1 MDTHRFADPGPEYRG
16 VTLWMLNDR
25 LEPDE
30 IARQLE
36 GFKRAGWGAVIT
48 RTFNGLRT
56 EYLGQEWMQILECI
70 VTQARSLDLKVW
82 FQAGY
87 MPGAIPNLPPDL
99 SHRVLDR
106 KTRDSTIGPGERI
119 LFADQE
125 FSYTERRQDHVL
137 DLLNPQAVAVYLDT
151 AYAQTWLPRFGDDFG
166 DTIEAIWVDEPH
178 FRPPLL
184 PWSPELPE
192 RFETR
197 WGYDLTRHLPALYA
211 PVGDHQRVRHHYWR
225 IVSEMLIEG
234 YFSPVS
240 DWCRQHKVRFS
251 GHLMGEDTL
260 NNQVAW
266 TASAMPCYEY
276 MQTPGI
282 DHLTMSL
289 SWPTGKPFI
298 LTPKQCTSVA
308 HQMDKDC
315 ALAEMYAVS
324 SQGITFED
332 RKQIAEWLMVLGIN
346 YRCYHGS
353 FYSLR
358 GRRKRIY
365 PPHLSHQ
372 QPWWMENRP
381 IADYFARLSYALR
394 QGTYRPEIL
403 ILHPGESAFC
413 LYDTLQMTH
422 PHDRTHEPADVQAL
436 DTAFV
441 DLCKQVLSIQRTF
454 DLGDEHILARHGRI
468 TQEGLAIG
476 AMTYKVILL
485 PTMLTLRSTTLR
497 LLQEFVRAGFKILVT
512 DELPGRLDGTFSDE
526 IRVLETPVEY
536 VTSDR
541 LTLQKAL
548 ADALPPEIEIDQTDG
563 GNSSAIWVL
572 PRTLPDGRLYY
583 LHNTDRETATTVS
596 VRLGARGLVE
606 RWDLDTGKVTPLPQT
621 GSVQAEIELTFAPL
635 ASHLLVLRTDREPT
649 RTHLPESLPTRQMP
663 ILHSPGLVRHDPN
676 ALVLDTCRYRQDSTD
691 WSHPL
696 PVLTVHRQ
704 LTEAGYGG
712 PLSLQF
718 AFQVDTIPLHIHLVV
733 EDPDNYQIVVNDRPV
748 CYDGLPYW
756 IDRAFLPI
764 DIAPHVRLGRN
775 TIELSTQFQ
784 ALPEAQFSLSRLFEK
799 REGTELEAI
808 YLTGDFAVQSKRSPD
823 PAAPRCIR
831 LSPSFS
837 IAQEIQ
843 TSSGNLVDDGY
854 PFYAGRISLVDQF
867 EVNTPDPDEQ
877 AVLVL
882 PGIDAAALA
891 KVHVNGM
898 TAGTIWHP
906 PYEID
911 ITPLLT
917 AGKTRIEIELFSTLR
932 NLLGPHHRQAGE
944 PDQCW
949 TIDYYHADPVDD
961 EHQRRVFWTDDY
973 SVLYFG
979 IADGAYIEYRSP
991 HPCDGQAD
999 KEQR

>member
-1 MDTHRFADPGPEYRG
+1 MDIHRFANPGPEYRG
-16 VTLWMLNDR
+16 VTLWMLNDQ
-25 LEPDE
+25 LETGE

-56 EYLGQEWMQILECI
+56 EYLGQDWMEILECI

-87 MPGAIPNLPPDL
+87 MPGAIPDLPPDL
-99 SHRVLDR
+99 AHRVLDR
-106 KTRDSTIGPGERI
+106 KARNSAIDTGESV
-119 LFADQE
+119 LFSDREYA
-125 FSYTERRQDHVL
+125 YTERRQDHVL
-137 DLLNPQAVAVYLDT
+137 DLLNPQAVDVYLDK
-151 AYAQTWLPRFGDDFG
+151 AYAQTWLPRFGDAFG

-184 PWSPELPE
+184 PWSPELPG

-197 WGYDLTRHLPALYA
+197 WGYDLTNHLPALYE
-211 PVGDHQRVRHHYWR
+211 PVEDHQQVRHHYWR
-225 IVSEMLIEG
+225 IVSEMLLEG
-234 YFSPVS
+234 YFHPVS

-266 TASAMPCYEY
+266 TGSAMPCYEY

-332 RKQIAEWLMVLGIN
+332 RKQIAEWLMALGIN

-372 QPWWMENRP
+372 QPWWSENRQ
-381 IADYFARLSYALR
+381 IADYFARLSYVLR

-422 PHDRTHEPADVQAL
+422 PHDRTQEPADVQSL
-436 DTAFV
+436 DTEFV
-441 DLCKQVLSIQRTF
+441 DLCQQVLSIQRTF
-454 DLGDEHILARHGRI
+454 DLGDEHILARHGSVTRD
-468 TQEGLAIG
+468 GLAVG
-476 AMTYKVILL
+476 TMTYKVILL
-485 PTMLTLRSTTLR
+485 PTMLTLRDTTLR
-497 LLQEFVRAGFKILVT
+497 MLQEFARVGFTILAT
-512 DELPGRLDGTFSDE
+512 GKLPQRVNGTVSDE
-526 IRVLETPVEY
+526 TQVLETFVEH
-536 VTSDR
+536 VAPDR
-541 LTLQKAL
+541 LALSTALSRAL
-548 ADALPPEIEIDQTDG
+548 APEVEIAQTSEG
-563 GNSSAIWVL
+563 RPSAIWVHT
-572 PRTLPDGRLYY
+572 RTLPDGRLYY
-583 LHNTDRETATTVS
+583 LHNTDRKTETAVS
-596 VRLGARGLVE
+596 VRLGARGRVE
-606 RWDLDTGKVTPLPQT
+606 RWDLDTGEITVLSQA
-621 GSVQAEIELTFAPL
+621 GSKRAEVELTFDPL
-635 ASHLLVLRTDREPT
+635 SSHLLVL
-649 RTHLPESLPTRQMP
+649 HPEQDPAQGNLVEYVSTRQIP
-663 ILHSPGLVRHDPN
+663 VLSHPKLVRHDPN
-676 ALVLDTCRYRQDSTD
+676 VLMLDVCQYRQGSAE
-691 WSHPL
+691 WSQSL

-704 LTEAGYGG
+704 LTESHYDG
-712 PLSLQF
+712 PLTLLF
-718 AFQVDTIPLHIHLVV
+718 TFHVDTIPSHIHLVT
-733 EDPDNYQIVVNDRPV
+733 EDPDNYQIAVNDHPV
-748 CYDGLPYW
+748 RYQGLPYW

-764 DIAPHVRLGRN
+764 DIAPHTRLGEN
-775 TIELSTQFQ
+775 TVKLTTRFR
-784 ALPEAQFSLSRLFEK
+784 ALPEAQFALSRLFEK

-808 YLTGDFAVQSKRSPD
+808 YLTGDFAVQSERSPG

-831 LSPSFS
+831 LAPFFS
-837 IAQEIQ
+837 IARESP

-854 PFYAGRISLVDQF
+854 PFYAGRINLKDQVVV
-867 EVNTPDPDEQ
+867 ETPGPDEK

-882 PGIDAAALA
+882 PGIDAAALV
-891 KVHVNGM
+891 KVHVNG
-898 TAGTIWHP
+898 TNAGTIWHP

-911 ITPLLT
+911 ITSLLVSGE
-917 AGKTRIEIELFSTLR
+917 AQVEVELFSTLR
-932 NLLGPHHRQAGE
+932 NLLGPHHRESGE

-949 TIDYYHADPVDD
+949 TIDYYQTDPVDD
-961 EHQRRVFWTDDY
+961 EHQRRVYWTDDY
-973 SVLYFG
+973 SVLHLG
-979 IADGAYIEYRSP
+979 IADGAYIEYRS
-991 HPCDGQAD
+991 A
-999 KEQR
+999 RTR